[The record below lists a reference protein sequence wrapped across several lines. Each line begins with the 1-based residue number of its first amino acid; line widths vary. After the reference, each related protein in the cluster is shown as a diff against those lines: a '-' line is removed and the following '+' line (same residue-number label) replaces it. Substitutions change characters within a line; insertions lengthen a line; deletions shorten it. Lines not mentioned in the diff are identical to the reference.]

1 MAQCKATK
9 ADGFQCLNFARA
21 GSAFCQKHADRLD
34 IPKIIGAGIGIVAGN
49 ALLPG
54 LGPKIIGAM
63 AGHVVT
69 GLLRDVFQVK
79 KRAFISFDFDYDR
92 GLKELFVGQA
102 RMEDTPFD
110 IIDHSLK
117 EAAPERNWEAKAR
130 TAIRRSDILL
140 VLLGQ
145 FTYRAPGV
153 LREVA
158 MARAEGKQ
166 IFQVIGYRDRTCPS
180 VPGGGRRFDWNWPTL
195 NKLLS

>member
-9 ADGFQCLNFARA
+9 VGGFRCLNFAQA
-21 GSAFCQKHADRLD
+21 GSAFCQKHADWLD
-34 IPKIIGAGIGIVAGN
+34 IPKVVGAGIGMIAGN

-54 LGPKIIGAM
+54 LGPKIIGGV

-69 GLLRDVFQVK
+69 GLLRDAFQVK
-79 KRAFISFDFDYDR
+79 KKAFVSFDFDYDR

-117 EAAPERNWEAKAR
+117 EAAPERNWEAKAC
-130 TAIRRSDILL
+130 TAIRRSDVVL

-153 LREVA
+153 LKEVA
-158 MARAEGKQ
+158 IARAEGKQ
-166 IFQVIGYRDRTCPS
+166 VFQIIGYRNRTCPS
-180 VPGGGRRFDWNWPTL
+180 VPGAGRRLDWSWPNL